1 LFIQKNAKFFKKN
14 MKKILMIVGIVAV
27 VLVIAFFS
35 FRSYTKSFSPEATAS
50 FKQNNI
56 DAQVKYCRPSM
67 RGRAIFGEV
76 VPLDKV
82 WRTGANEATEIE
94 FKSDIS
100 FAGKPVKAGKYTLFT
115 LPKKDYWVIILNTAL
130 GQWGA
135 FTYSEAKDVLRV
147 EVPVFQLDKPE
158 ETFTIEFKA
167 SKSGAEMELRWE
179 KTKVMVP
186 IEAQK

>member
-1 LFIQKNAKFFKKN
+1 
-14 MKKILMIVGIVAV
+14 MKKILIYV
-27 VLVIAFFS
+27 VIAAAGLVILFFS
-35 FRSYTKSFSPEATAS
+35 FRKYTKSFSPETVVN
-50 FKQNNI
+50 FKENNI

-67 RGRAIFGEV
+67 RGRVIFGEV
-76 VPLDKV
+76 VPLDKI

-94 FKSDIS
+94 FKSNIS
-100 FAGKPVKAGKYTLFT
+100 FAGKSLKAGKYTLFT
-115 LPKKDYWVIILNTAL
+115 LPKKDYWVIIINSAL

-158 ETFTIEFKA
+158 ETFTIEFKP

-179 KTKVMVP
+179 KIKVMIP
-186 IEAQK
+186 IEAEK